1 MPRLFRS
8 SWPPAMLLAAV
19 LLTTSSCGLLGGS
32 SDPSPPGSWGVEKET
47 IRVGRLALVDAVPL
61 HIAMDK
67 GYFAAEGLKVQLST
81 MARGSDSIDQLI
93 SPKPGLD
100 FGLTS
105 YPNAL
110 IPQAKGIAK
119 LKIVADAAQTT
130 PDFVVA
136 VVQGGG
142 SITDAHQL
150 AGKKIAISS
159 KRGISELVMDDQLS
173 IMGIDP
179 HSVAF
184 LSMGITDMPAAL
196 QRGDIAAA
204 VISQPSLELAKKQG
218 ATKLLDPFSG
228 PTADFPWSGWLATEQ
243 FVRDNPKTVRAFRR
257 ALARGVADAADRNV
271 VEETAVTHLGIDK
284 GIASLMT
291 LPTFPSTEDPKRLQ
305 RVADLMAKEGDIP
318 KRQGSSQ
325 NERLAELDMTT
336 MILPPLVPEPSSPS
350 APATTSSK

>member
-8 SWPPAMLLAAV
+8 SWTPAMLLAAV
-19 LLTTSSCGLLGGS
+19 LLTTSSCGLLGGAS
-32 SDPSPPGSWGVEKET
+32 NPSPPGANGLEKST

-61 HIAMDK
+61 HIAIDR
-67 GYFAAEGLKVQLST
+67 GYFAAEGLKIELST

-100 FGLTS
+100 IGLTS

-130 PDFVVA
+130 PDFVLA

-142 SITDAHQL
+142 SITDVHQL
-150 AGKKIAISS
+150 VGKTIAISS
-159 KRGISELVMDDQLS
+159 KHGISELVMTDQLS

-179 HSVAF
+179 HSVSF
-184 LSMGITDMPAAL
+184 PSMGITDMPAAL
-196 QRGDIAAA
+196 GRGDIAAA

-218 ATKLLDPFSG
+218 ATKLLDPFVG
-228 PTADFPWSGWLATEQ
+228 PEANFPWSGWLATEQ
-243 FVRDNPKTVRAFRR
+243 FVHDNPKTVDAFRR
-257 ALARGVADAADRNV
+257 ALARGVADAADRTV
-271 VEETAVTHLGIDK
+271 VEQTSTKNLGIDAST
-284 GIASLMT
+284 ASLMT
-291 LPTFPSTEDPKRLQ
+291 LPTFPSTEDAKRFQ

-318 KRQGSSQ
+318 KRQVSTQ
-325 NERLAELDMTT
+325 NERLAELDMAT
-336 MILPPLVPEPSSPS
+336 MVLPPP
-350 APATTSSK
+350 APAPSPPPTSATTGSK